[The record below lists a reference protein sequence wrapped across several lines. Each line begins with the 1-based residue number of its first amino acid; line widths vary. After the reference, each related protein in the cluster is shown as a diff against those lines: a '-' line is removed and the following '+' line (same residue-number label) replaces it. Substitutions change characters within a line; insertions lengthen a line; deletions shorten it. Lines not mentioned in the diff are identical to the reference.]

1 MSLLSLGQ
9 LSTFAQKMMLHQIA
23 PDVFHIP
30 LMPRNSINCYIIEG
44 VLVDSGIRSS
54 YSIVKKVLGEIPV
67 DHHVLTHA
75 HADHQG
81 CSDQICVEFALPLS
95 CHQNEIFRT
104 ETGMVTNDYPRPQH
118 CIARL
123 QQKYWAGQGH
133 EVDRTIVENDKIG
146 NFRVIETPG
155 HSAGHISL
163 FRERDGVLIIGD
175 VATNMN
181 LLTTATGLRLP
192 PSIFTSDQQRNIQS
206 LQKLAELNPAI
217 ICFGHGPVMH
227 NIDRRFEHFVRKCSE
242 AI

>member
-1 MSLLSLGQ
+1 
-9 LSTFAQKMMLHQIA
+9 MLRQVAPEVFQIS
-23 PDVFHIP
+23 

-54 YSIVKKVLGEIPV
+54 YTSVKKSLQKIPV
-67 DHHVLTHA
+67 HQHILTHA

-81 CSDQICVEFALPLS
+81 CSDQICAEFEIPLL
-95 CHQNEIFRT
+95 CHPDEVFRT
-104 ETGMVTNDYPRPQH
+104 ETGMVTHGYPTPQH
-118 CIARL
+118 WVAKF

-133 EVDRTIVENDKIG
+133 KVERTIVENDRIG
-146 NFRVIETPG
+146 NFQVIETPG
-155 HSAGHISL
+155 HSEGHISL

-192 PSIFTSDQQRNIQS
+192 PKIFTSDQQLNIKS
-206 LQKLAELNPAI
+206 LQKLAKLNPAI
-217 ICFGHGPVMH
+217 ICFGHGPVMQ
-227 NIDRRFEHFVRKCSE
+227 NTNRKFEQFVAKCSA

>member
-1 MSLLSLGQ
+1 
-9 LSTFAQKMMLHQIA
+9 MLNRIA
-23 PDVFHIP
+23 PKVYQIS

-54 YSIVKKVLGEIPV
+54 YSAIKKAIQKVPV
-67 DHHVLTHA
+67 YQHVLTHA

-81 CSDQICVEFALPLS
+81 CSDQICAEFEIPLI
-95 CHQNEIFRT
+95 CHPSEVFRT
-104 ETGMVTNDYPRPQH
+104 ETGMVTKDYPTPQH
-118 CIARL
+118 WIAKL

-133 EVDRTIVENDKIG
+133 KVDRTIIENDRIG

-163 FRERDGVLIIGD
+163 FRERDGMLIIGD
-175 VATNMN
+175 AAINMN

-192 PSIFTSDQQRNIQS
+192 PNIFTSDQQQNIKS
-206 LQKLAELNPAI
+206 LQKLAQLNPAI
-217 ICFGHGPVMH
+217 ICFGHGPVMR
-227 NIDRRFEHFVRKCSE
+227 NTDREFERFVAKCSA